1 MNTTTAGNR
10 GLRIAGALAL
20 ATAVAVLAT
29 GCGVVHVHFGAS
41 AAARPAT
48 YRVNL
53 AYAQCMRSHGLPGF
67 PLPSPSGT
75 VSFSGQLTGNGP
87 AARANA
93 ACKHLMPR
101 MAAAVR

>member
-10 GLRIAGALAL
+10 GLRTAAALAL

-29 GCGVVHVHFGAS
+29 GCGVVHVHFGS
-41 AAARPAT
+41 SRPARPPT
-48 YRVNL
+48 YTVNL
-53 AYAQCMRSHGLPGF
+53 AYAQCMRGHGLPGF

-75 VSFSGQLTGNGP
+75 VSFSGQLTGNSP

-93 ACKHLMPR
+93 ACKHLLG
-101 MAAAVR
+101 

>member
-1 MNTTTAGNR
+1 MTTTTAGNR
-10 GLRIAGALAL
+10 SLRTAAALAL

-29 GCGVVHVHFGAS
+29 GCGVVHVHFGS
-41 AAARPAT
+41 SVSPRQPT

-53 AYAQCMRSHGLPGF
+53 AYAQCMRGHGLPGF
-67 PLPSPSGT
+67 PLPSSGGT

-93 ACKHLMPR
+93 ACKHLLSG
-101 MAAAVR
+101 

>member
-10 GLRIAGALAL
+10 TPRIAGALAL

-41 AAARPAT
+41 AAAVRPAT

-67 PLPSPSGT
+67 PLPSASGT
-75 VSFSGQLTGNGP
+75 VSFSGQLTGNDP

-93 ACKHLMPR
+93 ACKHLLPG
-101 MAAAVR
+101 

>member
-10 GLRIAGALAL
+10 GLRTAGALAL
-20 ATAVAVLAT
+20 AGAVAVLAT

-41 AAARPAT
+41 AAARPT

-53 AYAQCMRSHGLPGF
+53 AYVQCMRSHGLPGF

-75 VSFSGQLTGNGP
+75 VSFSGQLTGNSP

-93 ACKHLMPR
+93 ACKYLLPG
-101 MAAAVR
+101 